1 MSRLTKAV
9 VLGIVTGITGVLLSL
24 IPLAGDLEENLGL
37 HILFKLRGAQ
47 KAPSDIVVISMDRTS
62 ADALNLPE
70 DPRKWPRTLH
80 AHLTEMLSGKGAS
93 VIAYDIIFE
102 DNHLPAEDL
111 AFAKA
116 LRETDNVV
124 LCRLLKSDRIIV
136 ADRKKENTGELTV
149 YRFVN
154 PTPVIAKAAAVQA
167 PFPLPKVP
175 VKLSSY
181 WAFKKDAG
189 DIPTLPVAAFQMYS
203 MPIYDEFLNLLS
215 KADPRYEGMFP
226 TESREIIA
234 QKGVDRFIQDLRRLF
249 EKDPSLGEKMIA
261 GIEKPGSLPM
271 DPRKKRILLALV
283 RLYQGTSNPY
293 LNFYGPPGSIR
304 TISYYQALKAVPS
317 DIRGK
322 AVFIGLSELFRPE
335 QKDGFYTVFTGTN
348 GVDLSG
354 VEIAATAFGNIL
366 EDKPVRPLPLN
377 GQVAIL
383 FAWGLIM
390 GVICFRASA
399 FSAAAG
405 ITGLGI
411 AFAWFAVYQFRTA
424 GIWYPLVIPLFIQ
437 TSAPYF
443 AAILWKYVE
452 SNRER
457 QSIRKAFEFYLP
469 DDVVN
474 RLVKNLGRIQEGGQT
489 VYGICLY
496 TDAKQYTTMAEE
508 MNPEELGAFM
518 NRYYAILFAS
528 VRKYG
533 GVVSNVIGDSM
544 LALWVTS
551 QRKSSIESNACHA
564 ALDISKAIHF
574 FNQSTTVSLPTR
586 ICLHSGRLFMGNI
599 GAIDHFEYRP
609 IGDIVNTTTRID
621 SLNKYLGARILVSED
636 VIKNLRMFQTRK
648 LGTFVLA
655 GKSKA
660 VIIHELIG
668 EMAEADERK
677 IWAGEKFSDGLEF
690 FRLKEWDGAAE
701 KFREY
706 LKSEQ
711 DDEPSEFYIEICEQY
726 KSNPPQES
734 WNGEVY
740 IEKQ

>member
-1 MSRLTKAV
+1 MSRLKKAV
-9 VLGIVTGITGVLLSL
+9 VLGLVTGITGVLLSF

-37 HILFKLRGAQ
+37 HILFKLRGAR
-47 KAPSDIVVISMDRTS
+47 KAPSDVVVISMDRTS
-62 ADALNLPE
+62 ADALSLPE

-80 AHLTEMLSGKGAS
+80 ARLTEKLAGKGVS

-102 DNHLPAEDL
+102 DKHLPAEDL

-116 LRETDNVV
+116 LQEADNVV

-136 ADRKKENTGELTV
+136 ADREKKNTGEISL

-154 PTPVIAKAAAVQA
+154 PAPVLEKAAAVQA

-181 WAFKKDAG
+181 WTFKKDAG
-189 DIPTLPVAAFQMYS
+189 DIPTLPVAAFQIYS
-203 MPIYDEFLNLLS
+203 MQVYDEFLSLLS
-215 KADPRYEGMFP
+215 KADPRYAGMFP
-226 TESREIIA
+226 PDSRGIIA
-234 QKGVDRFIQDLRRLF
+234 QKGVDTFIQKVRRFF
-249 EKDPSLGEKMIA
+249 EKDHSLGEKMLA
-261 GIEKPGSLPM
+261 GIEKQGSFRA
-271 DPRKKRILLALV
+271 DAHKKRILVALV
-283 RLYQGTSNPY
+283 RLYQGTGSPY

-304 TISYYQALKAVPS
+304 TIPYYQALQAVPS
-317 DIRGK
+317 DISGK

-335 QKDGFYTVFTGTN
+335 QKDGFYTVYSGTN

-377 GQVAIL
+377 GQIAIL
-383 FAWGLIM
+383 FGWGLIM
-390 GVICFRASA
+390 GIICFRASA
-399 FSAAAG
+399 FYAAAG
-405 ITGLGI
+405 ITGLGVV
-411 AFAWFAVYQFRTA
+411 FALFAVHQFRTA

-437 TSAPYF
+437 TSTPYF
-443 AAILWKYVE
+443 TSILWKYVE

-457 QSIRKAFEFYLP
+457 QSIRRAFEYYLP

-489 VYGICLY
+489 VYGTCLY
-496 TDAKQYTTMAEE
+496 TDAKQYTTVAEQ
-508 MNPEELGAFM
+508 MNPGELGAFM

-551 QRKSSIESNACHA
+551 QRESSIERSACHA
-564 ALDISKAIHF
+564 ALDISRAIHV
-574 FNQSTTVSLPTR
+574 FNQSTPFSLPTR
-586 ICLHSGRLFMGNI
+586 ICLHSGGLFMGNI

-655 GKSKA
+655 GKANA
-660 VIIHELIG
+660 VVIHELTG
-668 EMAEADERK
+668 EMTNADEKK
-677 IWAGEKFSDGLEF
+677 IRAFEIFSEGLEF
-690 FRLKEWDGAAE
+690 FRLKEWDSAIE

-711 DDEPSEFYIEICEQY
+711 DDEPSEFYGKLCEEY
-726 KSNPPQES
+726 KKDPPGES

>member
-9 VLGIVTGITGVLLSL
+9 VLGIVTGITGVLISL

-37 HILFKLRGAQ
+37 HILFKLRGVRQPPA
-47 KAPSDIVVISMDRTS
+47 DIIVISMNRTS
-62 ADALNLPE
+62 ADVLNLPE

-80 AHLTEMLSGKGAS
+80 ARLTEMLAGKGAS

-111 AFAKA
+111 AFANA
-116 LRETDNVV
+116 LQEADNVV
-124 LCRLLKSDRIIV
+124 LCRLLKSDRIVV
-136 ADRKKENTGELTV
+136 ADREKKNTGEMTV

-154 PTPVIAKAAAVQA
+154 PAPVFEKAAAVMA

-181 WAFKKDAG
+181 WTFKKDAG
-189 DIPTLPVAAFQMYS
+189 DVPTLPVTAFQLYS
-203 MPIYDEFLNLLS
+203 MQVYDEFVGLLS
-215 KADPRYEGMFP
+215 RINPGYAGMFP
-226 TESREIIA
+226 PDSREIIA
-234 QKGVDRFIQDLRRLF
+234 QKGVDKFMQDVRHLF
-249 EKDPSLGEKMIA
+249 EKDHSLGEKMLA
-261 GIEKPGSLPM
+261 EIEKPGFLPANAQ
-271 DPRKKRILLALV
+271 KKRILLALV
-283 RLYQGTSNPY
+283 RLYLGTSNPY
-293 LNFYGPPGSIR
+293 LNFYGPPGSIT
-304 TISYYQALKAVPS
+304 TIPYYQALQAIPS
-317 DIRGK
+317 DISGK
-322 AVFIGLSELFRPE
+322 VVFIGLSELFRPE
-335 QKDGFYTVFTGTN
+335 QKDGFYTVFSGTN
-348 GVDLSG
+348 GVDISG
-354 VEIAATAFGNIL
+354 VEIAATAFANIL
-366 EDKPVRPLPLN
+366 EDRPVLPLSLN
-377 GQVAIL
+377 GQIAIL
-383 FAWGLIM
+383 FMWGMIM
-390 GVICFRASA
+390 GILCFLAPA
-399 FSAAAG
+399 FYAAAG

-411 AFAWFAVYQFRTA
+411 VFAWFAGYQFRTA

-437 TSAPYF
+437 TSTPYF
-443 AAILWKYVE
+443 TSIIWKYVE

-457 QSIRKAFEFYLP
+457 QSIRKAFEYYLP

-474 RLVKNLGRIQEGGQT
+474 RLVKNLGKIQEGGQT

-496 TDAKQYTTMAEE
+496 TDAKQYTTMAEQ

-518 NRYYAILFAS
+518 NRYYATLFSS

-551 QRKSSIESNACHA
+551 QNEVSIERNACHA
-564 ALDISKAIHF
+564 ALDISKAIHL
-574 FNQSTTVSLPTR
+574 FNQSTPFSLPTR

-621 SLNKYLGARILVSED
+621 SLNKYLDARILVSED

-668 EMAEADERK
+668 EMAEADEQK
-677 IWAGEKFSDGLEF
+677 IRVFEIFSEGLEF
-690 FRLKEWDGAAE
+690 FRLKEWDRAIE

-706 LKSEQ
+706 LKNEEH
-711 DDEPSEFYIEICEQY
+711 DEPSEFYIKLCAQY
-726 KSNPPQES
+726 KSNPPQET
-734 WNGEVY
+734 WNGEIY
-740 IEKQ
+740 IEKH